1 MDTRVCKKCN
11 VEKSLKSFVANKTC
25 KYGREWRCNTCKNR
39 SARDSKG
46 YRKGEKRIKDKIWKI
61 KERGCSA
68 CGEMA
73 PETIDFHHKN
83 PEDKSGN
90 IERIKT
96 VPKIKEILKCCLVC
110 ANCHRKIHAGT
121 LDDSELP
128 LVTKEMIEEDT
139 GITILPSVSPNM
151 D

>member
-11 VEKSLKSFVANKTC
+11 VEKPLKSFVANKTC

-39 SARDSKG
+39 SAYKG
-46 YRKGEKRIKDKIWKI
+46 CERKTRKAMREKVWKI
-61 KERGCSA
+61 KELGCSA
-68 CGEMA
+68 CGEKA

-83 PEDKSGN
+83 KDDKIGQVSN
-90 IERIKT
+90 LNT
-96 VPKIKEILKCCLVC
+96 VAKIREALKCCLVC
-110 ANCHRKIHAGT
+110 SNCHRKIHAGT

-128 LVTKEMIEEDT
+128 LVTREMIKEAT
-139 GITILPSVSPNM
+139 GITIL